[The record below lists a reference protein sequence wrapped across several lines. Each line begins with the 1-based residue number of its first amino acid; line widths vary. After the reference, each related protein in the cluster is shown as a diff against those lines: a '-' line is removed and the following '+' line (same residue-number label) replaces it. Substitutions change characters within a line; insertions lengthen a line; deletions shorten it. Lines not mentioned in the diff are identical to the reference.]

1 MAKNKNIPEPL
12 NSKTQKVTDKPKGK
26 KSTRFTDLVHSLTP
40 IAAFFALGITIWQT
54 IESKKWQEQQLI
66 INGENT
72 FQSPYYQYRILVFDE
87 FAKTTGEITAASK
100 NNYTSQKKY
109 FNDLVN
115 KFEILLFG
123 KQKLIEQDT
132 TLYLSLKNFYQI
144 ILCYQAGNCIPDPD
158 SPSKSFYEILIPLQN
173 AISSKI
179 RCLIDKQY
187 KIGPIDSLAGQK
199 IRNIELDSMETI
211 EIPHFSND

>member
-1 MAKNKNIPEPL
+1 MAEIKNIPR
-12 NSKTQKVTDKPKGK
+12 SVDSSTQKEPDESKEK
-26 KSTRFTDLVHSLTP
+26 KSIRLIELIQILTP

-100 NNYTSQKKY
+100 NNYNSQRKY

-115 KFEILLFG
+115 RFEILLFG
-123 KQKLIEQDT
+123 KQKLIEQNTD
-132 TLYLSLKNFYQI
+132 LYLSLVRFHEI
-144 ILCYQAGNCIPDPD
+144 ILCYRTKNCLLDNN
-158 SPSKSFYEILIPLQN
+158 FHEILMSLQID
-173 AISSKI
+173 ISSKI

-187 KIGPIDSLAGQK
+187 KIISIDSLAGK
-199 IRNIELDSMETI
+199 EIRNTAFDSLDDKEI
-211 EIPHFSND
+211 LIPHINNE